1 MGRLIALAG
10 ALFAYFCVATV
21 LAVALG
27 LGYALTTGAL
37 GEKQLE
43 QMLALLHGVD
53 LVPADAARKAA
64 DGAARVEQ
72 PSLEAIAEAR
82 AVKSRDLE
90 LREKI
95 LQDAVSELK
104 KLQLALE
111 AEKDRFEKF
120 RISFHAQLNDEAKAA
135 QLQGLREFQSLVENM
150 KPKQAKEQ
158 LLLKHK
164 AGSLDLVVDVLR
176 GMEEAKRAKIIAE
189 FKSAEESQVLS
200 EVLEKIRVSPKLP
213 LIEDTRRSLDP
224 SIPPPS
230 DAPTD
235 ARAKP

>member
-1 MGRLIALAG
+1 MGRLIGMAG
-10 ALFAYFCVATV
+10 ALLAYFCVATV
-21 LAVALG
+21 LAAALG
-27 LGYALTTGAL
+27 LGYALASGAI
-37 GEKQLE
+37 GNKQLE

-53 LVPADAARKAA
+53 LVPADAARKDAE
-64 DGAARVEQ
+64 GVARQEQ
-72 PSLEAIAEAR
+72 PSLDAIAEAR
-82 AVKSRDLE
+82 AIKSRDLE

-120 RISFHAQLNDEAKAA
+120 RISFRHQLDEEAKSAE
-135 QLQGLREFQSLVENM
+135 QQGLREFQSLVESM

-164 AGSLDLVVDVLR
+164 AGSINLVVEVFR
-176 GMEEAKRAKIIAE
+176 GMEEAKRAKLIAE
-189 FKSAEESQVLS
+189 FKTPEESQVLS
-200 EVLEKIRVSPKLP
+200 EILEKIRLHPKLP
-213 LIEDTRRSLDP
+213 LIEDTRRSIDP
-224 SIPPPS
+224 GGPPRS

-235 ARAKP
+235 ARTKP